1 MRYNPNVNESN
12 LNVQSILFENKC
24 SISNST
30 DSYIAHRQKV
40 RVILVT
46 NESGYYSISLTLAL
60 AHLPTS
66 VWLSPILPDITLL
79 ASHTLPPNNEYCSK
93 ARIDL
98 FMIRVFAYF

>member
-12 LNVQSILFENKC
+12 LTVQSILFENNC
-24 SISNST
+24 SSSNST
-30 DSYIAHRQKV
+30 DSYIFPIAARRQTEQQEL

-66 VWLSPILPDITLL
+66 VWLGPILPDITLPTT
-79 ASHTLPPNNEYCSK
+79 TLYLPIMSIAAK
-93 ARIDL
+93 SVL
-98 FMIRVFAYF
+98 TSL